1 VRENDY
7 VAQRE
12 QRERNAFL
20 REELGS

>member
-1 VRENDY
+1 VWENDY

-12 QRERNAFL
+12 QRECDAFR